1 MSHDF
6 DGNPGRFKVLDKK
19 KNCCCLCFFPV
30 QVFHRQFSC
39 LLIIYEFFLDENT
52 NCGTE
57 NESRSLINHLR
68 KIIVF

>member
-1 MSHDF
+1 MILH
-6 DGNPGRFKVLDKK
+6 GNPGRFKVLDKK
-19 KNCCCLCFFPV
+19 TVVVCVFFPV

-39 LLIIYEFFLDENT
+39 LLVIYEFFLDENT
-52 NCGTE
+52 TCSTE